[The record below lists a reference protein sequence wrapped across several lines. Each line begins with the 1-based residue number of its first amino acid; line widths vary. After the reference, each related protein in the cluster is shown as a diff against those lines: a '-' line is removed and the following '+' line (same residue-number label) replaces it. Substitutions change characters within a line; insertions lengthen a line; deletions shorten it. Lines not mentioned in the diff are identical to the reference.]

1 MRHRLDIDTFR
12 EIGDSLF
19 RNKRRTLLTGFGI
32 FWGLFMLLF
41 LVGGGNGLKQMLS
54 MNFEGFATNT
64 IVIASS
70 NTSKPWKGMK
80 EGRYWQLD
88 RKDVERLR
96 TLVPELDVVAPLVSN
111 WGQTA
116 TYKGN
121 SSSVSIKGISGDYH
135 KVEAPVLKYGRT
147 ISEADVEQER
157 KVCVIGKRVYNDLFP
172 EGDDP
177 CGRYIQVGSVFLRII
192 GVDYSSGNIS
202 INGSASESVM
212 MPFSVAAQ
220 LYKRGNTVDIICMT
234 GKKGVKMSTLEGRIR
249 SILSREH
256 LFDPTDDQAVMVLN
270 TEQIFSIVDNL
281 FRGVNFLIW
290 LVGIGT
296 LLAGAVGVSNIMMV
310 TVRER
315 TVEIGIRRAIGA
327 VPRDILSQ
335 IIWES
340 VALTL
345 AAGSAGIVFSVLILN
360 VVEAL
365 TKHQAAFQ
373 ISFWTAILA
382 ALLLSVLG
390 VLAGLAPALRAMKIK
405 PVDAMRDE

>member
-1 MRHRLDIDTFR
+1 MRHLFDFDSFR
-12 EIGDSLF
+12 EIGDSLL
-19 RNKRRTLLTGFGI
+19 RNKRRTILTGFGI

-54 MNFEGFATNT
+54 ANFEGFATNT
-64 IVIASS
+64 MVIVSS

-80 EGRYWQLD
+80 EGRYWNLNV
-88 RKDVERLR
+88 RDVERLKM
-96 TLVPELDVVAPLVSN
+96 LVPELDVVAPIVSN

-116 TYKGN
+116 YYKGN
-121 SSSVSIKGISGDYH
+121 TASPNVKGVAGDYN
-135 KVEAPVLKYGRT
+135 KIETTIMKYGRS
-147 ISEADVEQER
+147 ISDADVIQER
-157 KVCVIGKRVYNDLFP
+157 KVCVLGKRIYNDLFP
-172 EGDDP
+172 QGGDP
-177 CGRYIQVGSVFLRII
+177 CGEFIQVGSIFLQVV
-192 GVDYSSGNIS
+192 GVDVSSGNMS
-202 INGSASESVM
+202 INGQSSDAVM
-212 MPFSVAAQ
+212 MPYSLAAK
-220 LYKRGNTVDIICMT
+220 LYNRGEVVDLICMT
-234 GKKGVKMSTLEGRIR
+234 GRSGVKMSSLGGRVR
-249 SILSREH
+249 SLMAREH
-256 LFDPTDDQAVMVLN
+256 LFDPDDEQALLLIN
-270 TEQIFSIVDNL
+270 TEQIFGIIDRL

-360 VVEAL
+360 VVEAIA
-365 TKHQAAFQ
+365 KHQAVFQ

-382 ALLLSVLG
+382 ASLLAVLG
-390 VLAGLAPALRAMKIK
+390 VLAGLAPAIRAMRIK